1 MDDLESESAK
11 LNSGSDPDH
20 KTRKGGVEFGVHRK
34 AEGNSSFLAA
44 LDEFVSQGTDGA
56 SGFPVQS
63 LGHRNLVPLEF
74 TTKSF
79 GKSNEQFN
87 PKLKLKND
95 MNHGVGTRVGF
106 SQKFRGDWDSN
117 AVGFKD
123 SEGSSSLLRTVRKVD
138 PIEEMVSS
146 IELLGEKYVKVE
158 KRKMEMA
165 REIVMMQMDME
176 MKQNQVIM
184 ESQQQIVN
192 ACVSAL
198 LESKKKKKKKKIKV
212 VSPDS

>member
-1 MDDLESESAK
+1 MDDLESESTK

-20 KTRKGGVEFGVHRK
+20 KTRKAGVHRK
-34 AEGNSSFLAA
+34 AEGSSSFLAA

-63 LGHRNLVPLEF
+63 LGHRNLVPS
-74 TTKSF
+74 KSY

-95 MNHGVGTRVGF
+95 MNHGVGTRIGF

-123 SEGSSSLLRTVRKVD
+123 SGGSSSLLRTVKRVD
-138 PIEEMVSS
+138 PIEEMASS

-184 ESQQQIVN
+184 ESQKQIVN
-192 ACVSAL
+192 ACVNAL
-198 LESKKKKKKKKIKV
+198 LESKKKKKKKIKV
-212 VSPDS
+212 VSPAS